1 MNEHLYRSRD
11 DRMLAGVAG
20 GLAEI
25 WDADPSLIRI
35 VWALLVVLTGGIALL
50 VYIVM
55 AIVVPEEDEF
65 HPAPPPMAPPPVAP
79 PSPVPPSPAGSETSA
94 GPADPAAAAVAPPA
108 SSAFVAAAA
117 PAATVPA
124 VTGPTGWVVPS
135 SASAP
140 SARATRQAARA
151 ARRAARR
158 ERGDNRT
165 PGIVIGAI
173 LIFIGIVFFLQ
184 QWLPAFDFDLFW
196 PLMLVGLGV
205 VLLVVGFTRDSG
217 NGGTSA

>member
-35 VWALLVVLTGGIALL
+35 VWALLIVLTGGIALL

-65 HPAPPPMAPPPVAP
+65 HPATAPPPMPAAAPPAPAETAEPPSVESSGMTAPATAALAVAAPAPVVAAPPP
-79 PSPVPPSPAGSETSA
+79 
-94 GPADPAAAAVAPPA
+94 ADPRAA
-108 SSAFVAAAA
+108 
-117 PAATVPA
+117 
-124 VTGPTGWVVPS
+124 
-135 SASAP
+135 
-140 SARATRQAARA
+140 RQQARA

-165 PGIVIGAI
+165 AGVVIGAI

-184 QWLPAFDFDLFW
+184 AWLPALDFDLFW
-196 PLMLVGLGV
+196 PLILVGLGIL
-205 VLLVVGFTRDSG
+205 LLVVGFTRDSG
-217 NGGTSA
+217 SGGTSA

>member
-11 DRMLAGVAG
+11 DRMIAGVAG

-55 AIVVPEEDEF
+55 AIVVPEGGRR
-65 HPAPPPMAPPPVAP
+65 
-79 PSPVPPSPAGSETSA
+79 SVPGR
-94 GPADPAAAAVAPPA
+94 
-108 SSAFVAAAA
+108 AAAA
-117 PAATVPA
+117 PPPPRRRAGSGPA
-124 VTGPTGWVVPS
+124 GRPRRSWRPRRPPRCRHRRSPRSPPMPPPDRMGRSVDR
-135 SASAP
+135 ARDRR
-140 SARATRQAARA
+140 ARARQAARA

-158 ERGDNRT
+158 ERGGDRT
-165 PGIVIGAI
+165 AGIVIGAI
-173 LIFIGIVFFLQ
+173 LILIGGVFFLRE
-184 QWLPAFDFDLFW
+184 WLPAFDFDWFW
-196 PLMLVGLGV
+196 PLILVGLGV

-217 NGGTSA
+217 SGGTAA